1 MQRTDWKFGFKRHL
15 HLGIALGMVAL
26 TLSAGWTGSRMAA
39 SGPCLAFVG
48 TSLGALSV
56 KGTDGYGIFR
66 RLYPAGEAIARTNRG
81 DDQSRYLHVATLS
94 HNLGQTL
101 SAEDRK
107 TAFVSA
113 VLPMVLSVNEAI
125 MDRRR
130 VVDTAVACRAAGR
143 DVGPAL
149 QARILR
155 YHELYGTDG
164 DTAALLNRM
173 DIVPPSLAI
182 AQAAIESGWGQSRF
196 ATTGNALFGQRTTN
210 PDRGMRPAA
219 LPETTTVRVAAFGRP
234 IESVRSY
241 IHNLNTYPAYQAFRD
256 RRAALRRSGGESD
269 GLTLAG
275 TLVAYSTRGQAYVR
289 DLQSIIRAN
298 RLAAFDTVAP
308 ATMPRQHTSG
318 SDT

>member
-1 MQRTDWKFGFKRHL
+1 
-15 HLGIALGMVAL
+15 
-26 TLSAGWTGSRMAA
+26 
-39 SGPCLAFVG
+39 
-48 TSLGALSV
+48 
-56 KGTDGYGIFR
+56 
-66 RLYPAGEAIARTNRG
+66 
-81 DDQSRYLHVATLS
+81 
-94 HNLGQTL
+94 
-101 SAEDRK
+101 
-107 TAFVSA
+107 
-113 VLPMVLSVNEAI
+113 
-125 MDRRR
+125 
-130 VVDTAVACRAAGR
+130 
-143 DVGPAL
+143 
-149 QARILR
+149 
-155 YHELYGTDG
+155 
-164 DTAALLNRM
+164 M

-196 ATTGNALFGQRTTN
+196 ATNGNALFGQRTTN

-308 ATMPRQHTSG
+308 ATMPGQHTSG